1 MDALK
6 KMKSGEAA
14 GMDDIVVEMFKKR
27 ALT

>member
-1 MDALK
+1 MGALK

-14 GMDDIVVEMFKKR
+14 GMDDIVAEMFKKG